1 MAVTTTTTRHS
12 FSGSGSAFSS
22 GATPSGQGPF
32 SINFT
37 IIDAVHI
44 QVYWTKGS
52 STPNGTPIS
61 SGDFTAGSSGYLV
74 KDVHYTVQNAGSA
87 SNASITWVE
96 SGFTVSSTVIFPT
109 SNDTLVI
116 TRNVPLT
123 QVTNYQN
130 NATIDAET
138 IEQSFDKLTQT
149 AQQLDDGKDYSFKFA
164 SNLAGA
170 TGFNSTAETA
180 GTLNVNKADRISK
193 GIKFNSNGDIGV
205 STYDPDEQVTLATA
219 QVALATTQAN
229 NASTSATLAGNYAT
243 KVDGVV
249 TGSDHSSKA
258 WAIGGTG
265 VTDTSSKGA
274 SKEWAIE
281 TSSSVD
287 TSEYSAKEYAVGT
300 QRRGQ
305 ANGGSSKDWATY
317 TSGTVDNAD
326 YSAKYWALDAEQSK
340 LSAKASAS
348 AVASVFDSFD
358 DTYLGKTTDAVSFTA
373 DASTDFLTSNAHGLV
388 DTQIIRVSGS
398 DLPSGLSASTDY
410 YVRDKTTNTFKLATS
425 SGGTAINIADN
436 GSGTNTW
443 YHADF
448 TTPTSS
454 SWSANSSVITV
465 ASNVGVRVG
474 QVVTGSGIGTSP
486 KPNVVSIDGT
496 SITISENMASAGSSV
511 AVTFANKGVY
521 GEYNTSKDGPSTDN
535 DGDALKTGALYFN
548 STDNEMRVYDGA
560 NWLPATSAG
569 STSILIYKYSASGS
583 QTTFTGSDANGA
595 TLSYVANNILVFLN
609 GVKLDA
615 TDYTATNGTSVV
627 LGSGATASDEL
638 VVVAF
643 KSFTTADMVPA
654 STGGT
659 FSGNVSFGDNN
670 ITNVGSIALDSITA
684 DGSSITIS
692 TDTALASGVDI
703 ETSITGKIKQKGA
716 FMQSSTHQA
725 LVLGY

>member
-1 MAVTTTTTRHS
+1 M
-12 FSGSGSAFSS
+12 
-22 GATPSGQGPF
+22 
-32 SINFT
+32 
-37 IIDAVHI
+37 
-44 QVYWTKGS
+44 YWTKGS

-205 STYDPDEQVTLATA
+205 STYDPDEQVTLAT
-219 QVALATTQAN
+219 TQAT
-229 NASTSATLAGNYAT
+229 NASASATLAGNYAT

-281 TSSSVD
+281 TSGTVDGTSYSSK
-287 TSEYSAKEYAVGT
+287 EYAQGTQASTGGSAKNWATQTGADVTGASSGDMSSKEWAVGT
-300 QRRGQ
+300 QGRGV
-305 ANGGSSKDWATY
+305 ASEGSSKDWATY
-317 TSGTVDNAD
+317 TSGTVDNSG
-326 YSAKYWALDAEQSK
+326 YSSKYWALDAEQSK

-348 AVASVFDSFD
+348 AVASVFESFD

-373 DASTDFLTSNAHGLV
+373 DASTDFLTSASHGLV

-448 TTPTSS
+448 TTPSSS

-548 STDNEMRVYDGA
+548 STDDEMRVYDGV

-569 STSILIYKYSASGS
+569 STSILIYKYSASGG
-583 QTTFTGSDANGA
+583 QNTFSGSDANGA

-615 TDYTATNGTSVV
+615 TDYTATNGNSVV

-659 FSGNVSFGDNN
+659 FTGNVTFSG
-670 ITNVGSIALDSITA
+670 TTTHTGTITA
-684 DGSSITIS
+684 NGGLE
-692 TDTALASGVDI
+692 TDTNS
-703 ETSITGKIKQKGA
+703 KIQQKGA

>member
-1 MAVTTTTTRHS
+1 MGRLLVP
-12 FSGSGSAFSS
+12 
-22 GATPSGQGPF
+22 PSP
-32 SINFT
+32 
-37 IIDAVHI
+37 
-44 QVYWTKGS
+44 
-52 STPNGTPIS
+52 
-61 SGDFTAGSSGYLV
+61 
-74 KDVHYTVQNAGSA
+74 
-87 SNASITWVE
+87 
-96 SGFTVSSTVIFPT
+96 
-109 SNDTLVI
+109 
-116 TRNVPLT
+116 
-123 QVTNYQN
+123 
-130 NATIDAET
+130 AERCR
-138 IEQSFDKLTQT
+138 I
-149 AQQLDDGKDYSFKFA
+149 DYSF
-164 SNLAGA
+164 
-170 TGFNSTAETA
+170 
-180 GTLNVNKADRISK
+180 D
-193 GIKFNSNGDIGV
+193 
-205 STYDPDEQVTLATA
+205 
-219 QVALATTQAN
+219 
-229 NASTSATLAGNYAT
+229 
-243 KVDGVV
+243 
-249 TGSDHSSKA
+249 
-258 WAIGGTG
+258 
-265 VTDTSSKGA
+265 
-274 SKEWAIE
+274 
-281 TSSSVD
+281 
-287 TSEYSAKEYAVGT
+287 
-300 QRRGQ
+300 
-305 ANGGSSKDWATY
+305 
-317 TSGTVDNAD
+317 DN
-326 YSAKYWALDAEQSK
+326 
-340 LSAKASAS
+340 
-348 AVASVFDSFD
+348 
-358 DTYLGKTTDAVSFTA
+358 YLGKTTDAVSFTA
-373 DASTDFLTSNAHGLV
+373 DASTDFLTSASHGLV

-448 TTPTSS
+448 TTPSSS

-521 GEYNTSKDGPSTDN
+521 GEYNTSKDGPATDN

-548 STDNEMRVYDGA
+548 STDDEMRVYDGV

-569 STSILIYKYSASGS
+569 STSILIYKYSASGG
-583 QTTFTGSDANGA
+583 QNTFSGSDANGA

-659 FSGNVSFGDNN
+659 FTGNVTFSG
-670 ITNVGSIALDSITA
+670 TTTHTGTITA
-684 DGSSITIS
+684 NGGLE
-692 TDTALASGVDI
+692 TDTNS
-703 ETSITGKIKQKGA
+703 KIQQKGA